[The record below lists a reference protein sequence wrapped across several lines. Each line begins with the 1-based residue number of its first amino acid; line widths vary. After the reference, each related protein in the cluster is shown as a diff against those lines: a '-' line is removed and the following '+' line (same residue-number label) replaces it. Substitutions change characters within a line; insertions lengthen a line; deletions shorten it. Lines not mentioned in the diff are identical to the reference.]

1 MRAAL
6 KILAGAAAVVVVV
19 LLGAVVAVST
29 IDVNTLIA
37 PVRDRV
43 KAMTGRDLTVRGGAR
58 VALSLQPR
66 LVLDDVG
73 LSNAPWA
80 GAKDL
85 LTAQRIELQVALL
98 PLLSRRFELIELKLV
113 DPVIALET
121 DAQGQ
126 RNWTTAPAPGTPPG
140 APSAPAAPAIF
151 AAGNVSI
158 TNGSLTYRDG
168 ASGSVTRVAIDR
180 LFVRARDPATAI
192 VAEFRGRIG
201 DVPVALEGTL
211 GPAEALLAQRWPY
224 PISLQGEVAGQ
235 KASISTKL
243 KAEAGRYSL
252 DDLALKFGAD
262 ALTGAFAV
270 VTGGARPRL
279 EFDLTGPALALNAL
293 PVPLP
298 LPAAASKAAA
308 PAAKAAPQYMI
319 PDTPV
324 DFAPLHWVDAR
335 GRLAVGR
342 LRLPDGRQFDNLRVE
357 FTLDNGKLDLSSFA
371 LTLMGGT
378 ISGAL
383 TIDAG
388 TTGTETLK
396 VRMEGKGLALEAI
409 LAAAGL
415 PRQVRG
421 GKTDVDATLAMRGA
435 SPHAWA
441 ASATGSVRAVV
452 GTATLVNTKL
462 GNSSTFDKLG
472 EALNPFRTMDASTE
486 LKCAVVRLPLVN
498 GVAKVDRGIAM
509 ETTKVGIGASGTLDF
524 RNETLDFAFQPKIR
538 KDIPIEIAS
547 LADFVRVSGPFAS
560 PQIRIDPI
568 GSAKALATIGAAVGT
583 SGISVL
589 GQALFAWADGKGAGP
604 CELALGVGAPSTA
617 ASGTAAKAEGGTAPN
632 PLASEI
638 GKAVGK
644 LLGK

>member
-6 KILAGAAAVVVVV
+6 KILAGAAAVVVVL

-29 IDVNTLIA
+29 VDVNTLIA

-66 LVLDDVG
+66 LVLDDVS

-80 GAKDL
+80 SAKDM
-85 LTAQRIELQVALL
+85 LTARSVELQVALL
-98 PLLSRRFELIELKLV
+98 PLLSRRFELIELELV

-126 RNWTTAPAPGTPPG
+126 KSWTTAPAPGTPPG
-140 APSAPAAPAIF
+140 AASAPAVPAIF
-151 AAGNVSI
+151 AAGNVAI

-180 LFVRARDPATAI
+180 LFVRARDPATPI

-201 DVPVALEGTL
+201 DIPVALEGTL

-224 PISLQGEVAGQ
+224 PVSLQGEVAGQ
-235 KASISTKL
+235 KTSISTKL
-243 KAEAGRYSL
+243 KAEGERYSL

-270 VTGGARPRL
+270 VTGGPRPRL

-298 LPAAASKAAA
+298 VTAPNAAAT
-308 PAAKAAPQYMI
+308 AAKAAQHYLI

-324 DFAPLHWVDAR
+324 DFAPLHLVDAR
-335 GRLAVGR
+335 GRLAVER
-342 LRLPDGRQFDNLRVE
+342 LRLPDGRQLDHLRVE
-357 FTLDNGKLDLSSFA
+357 FTLDSGKLAMPSFSLA
-371 LTLMGGT
+371 TMGGT
-378 ISGAL
+378 LSGAL

-388 TTGTETLK
+388 TAGTETLT
-396 VRMEGKGLALEAI
+396 VRMEGKGLALDAI
-409 LAAAGL
+409 LAAVGH

-421 GKTDVDATLAMRGA
+421 GKTDVNATLAMRGA

-452 GTATLVNTKL
+452 GPATLANTKAES
-462 GNSSTFDKLG
+462 SSTFDKLG

-486 LKCAVVRLPLVN
+486 LKCAVVRLPLAN
-498 GVAKVDRGIAM
+498 GVAKVDRTIAM
-509 ETTKVGIGASGTLDF
+509 ETAKVGVGASGTLDF
-524 RNETLDFAFQPKIR
+524 RNETLDFTFQPTVR
-538 KDIPIEIAS
+538 KDIPIDLGS

-560 PQIRIDPI
+560 PQIKIDPV

-583 SGISVL
+583 SGVSLL
-589 GQALFAWADGKGAGP
+589 GQALFSWAEGKGAGP
-604 CELALGVGAPSTA
+604 CEIALGAAAPSAA
-617 ASGTAAKAEGGTAPN
+617 ASGTAAKAEGGTPSN
-632 PLASEI
+632 SLANEI

>member
-1 MRAAL
+1 M
-6 KILAGAAAVVVVV
+6 KILAGAAAVVVVL
-19 LLGAVVAVST
+19 LLGVVVAVST
-29 IDVNTLIA
+29 VDVNTLIA

-66 LVLDDVG
+66 LVLGDVS

-80 GAKDL
+80 SAKDMV
-85 LTAQRIELQVALL
+85 TAQRVELQVALL
-98 PLLSRRFELIELKLV
+98 PLLSRRFELIELMLV

-126 RNWTTAPAPGTPPG
+126 GNWTSATAPGTLPG
-140 APSAPAAPAIF
+140 AASAPPVPAIF

-158 TNGSLTYRDG
+158 SNGSLTYRDG

-180 LFVRARDPATAI
+180 LFVRARDPATPI

-201 DVPVALEGTL
+201 DVPVTLEGTL
-211 GPAEALLAQRWPY
+211 GSADALLAQRWPY
-224 PISLQGEVAGQ
+224 PVSLQGEVAGQ

-243 KAEAGRYSL
+243 KAEGGRYSL
-252 DDLALKFGAD
+252 NDLALKFGAD
-262 ALTGAFAV
+262 ALTGTFAV

-279 EFDLTGPALALNAL
+279 EFDLTGPALALNVL

-298 LPAAASKAAA
+298 VAAPKAAA
-308 PAAKAAPQYMI
+308 PAAKAAPHYMI

-324 DFAPLHWVDAR
+324 DFAPLHLVDAR

-342 LRLPDGRQFDNLRVE
+342 LRLPDGREFESLRVE
-357 FTLDNGKLDLSSFA
+357 FTLDNGKLDLSSFS

-378 ISGAL
+378 MSGAL

-388 TTGTETLK
+388 TAGTESLA
-396 VRMEGKGLALEAI
+396 VRMEGKGLALDAI
-409 LAAAGL
+409 LAAAGY

-421 GKTDVDATLAMRGA
+421 GKTDVNATLAMRGA
-435 SPHAWA
+435 SPRAWA
-441 ASATGSVRAVV
+441 ASATGIVGAVV
-452 GTATLVNTKL
+452 GPATLVNTKV
-462 GNSSTFDKLG
+462 GSSSTFDKLG

-486 LKCAVVRLPLVN
+486 LKCAVVRLQLAN

-509 ETTKVGIGASGTLDF
+509 ETAKLGVGASGTLDF

-538 KDIPIEIAS
+538 KDIPLEIAS

-560 PQIRIDPI
+560 PQIRIDPV

-583 SGISVL
+583 SGVSVL
-589 GQALFAWADGKGAGP
+589 GQALFAWAEGKGAGP
-604 CELALGVGAPSTA
+604 CAIALGAAAPSA
-617 ASGTAAKAEGGTAPN
+617 AALGTAAKAEGDQAPI

-638 GKAVGK
+638 GKAIGK